1 MATIGIERK
10 FNMTGNEERTR
21 ILKMIE
27 DGKITAA
34 EAAQLIE
41 AIDTATQSPQ
51 ASTATVNDN
60 GSVKKVGRWFH
71 VRVKDLES
79 GKVRVNVRLP
89 LSLISTGIKIG
100 AKFSPEVE
108 KLDTDQLMEFIN
120 AGEIGPI
127 ADIEDE
133 EDGEHVEVFIE

>member
-1 MATIGIERK
+1 
-10 FNMTGNEERTR
+10 MTGNEERTR

-27 DGKITAA
+27 EGKITAA

-41 AIDTATQSPQ
+41 ALDTQAQSNQ
-51 ASTATVNDN
+51 APTSTVSDD
-60 GSVKKVGRWFH
+60 GSAKKVGRWFH
-71 VRVKDLES
+71 VRVKDLAS

-108 KLDTDQLMEFIN
+108 KLDADQLMDFIKS
-120 AGEIGPI
+120 GEIGPI
-127 ADIEDE
+127 ADIEDV

>member
-1 MATIGIERK
+1 
-10 FNMTGNEERTR
+10 MTGSEERTR

-41 AIDTATQSPQ
+41 ALDTATQSPQ
-51 ASTATVNDN
+51 GPSATASDN
-60 GSVKKVGRWFH
+60 GSAKRVGRWFH
-71 VRVKDLES
+71 VRVKDLAS

>member
-1 MATIGIERK
+1 
-10 FNMTGNEERTR
+10 MTGNEERTR

-34 EAAQLIE
+34 EGAQLLE
-41 AIDTATQSPQ
+41 ALDSAGQAPQ
-51 ASTATVNDN
+51 GQTTTYSDED
-60 GSVKKVGRWFH
+60 SVKKVGRWFH
-71 VRVKDLES
+71 VRVKDLVS

-100 AKFSPEVE
+100 AKFSPEIGA
-108 KLDTDQLMEFIN
+108 KLDSDQLMDFIN